1 VASRILIDLLGYQK
15 HQEGLQRNET
25 SSRKRRTQLSSQT
38 PGATPNAS
46 VASISGQSTH
56 AKAFPKKTQEDN
68 KQEMLDRKEDLVF
81 VSPLLRGFALKNKL
95 WRMFP
100 FSTGSF

>member
-25 SSRKRRTQLSSQT
+25 SSRKRRTQQPPQN
-38 PGATPNAS
+38 PGATPHAD

-56 AKAFPKKTQEDN
+56 AKALPKKTREDN

-95 WRMFP
+95 WRMFLFLT
-100 FSTGSF
+100 FSF

>member
-15 HQEGLQRNET
+15 HQEGLQRNDT
-25 SSRKRRTQLSSQT
+25 SSRKRRTQQPQN
-38 PGATPNAS
+38 PGATPNAD

-56 AKAFPKKTQEDN
+56 AKALPKKTQEDN
-68 KQEMLDRKEDLVF
+68 KQEMVHRKEDLVF

-95 WRMFP
+95 WRKFL
-100 FSTGSF
+100 FSTFSFD